1 MRLFG
6 TGPQT
11 APPQVYALVIER
23 LVNGEGGDSGDAGP
37 GSGPGSDDGLVS
49 AAERLEA
56 EQASILRGMPAGLL
70 AGELE
75 RGWTV
80 SSPF

>member
-1 MRLFG
+1 M
-6 TGPQT
+6 
-11 APPQVYALVIER
+11 
-23 LVNGEGGDSGDAGP
+23 NGEGGDSGDAGP

-49 AAERLEA
+49 AAERLKA

-75 RGWTV
+75 RRGWTV
-80 SSPF
+80 RSPF